1 MWTGTFGLRITNM
14 KCGQDEAWTRR
25 RTGWL
30 PSSTKDGA
38 QPKLCAG
45 KLRRDS
51 REGNRLKDE
60 KTTWTLS
67 GFHKSLTNVMD
78 INVILRGLRPA
89 SINRWTVPPYCS
101 RWLGICFCV
110 TLVLFIFSQDRRYI
124 CNLKSFLFFHV
135 NKIEMILWWCLY
147 YISCFIWILRHY
159 LLCLR
164 RYVSYDLR
172 PKLIISRRDI
182 MLRRTKDFNT

>member
-1 MWTGTFGLRITNM
+1 MWLLGPSTSEGPQKHDLTMFSKWIMWTGTFGLRITNM

-89 SINRWTVPPYCS
+89 SINRWTVLPYCS
-101 RWLGICFCV
+101 RGLVILLLASRLYSPPSLRTEGTFVIWDHFCF
-110 TLVLFIFSQDRRYI
+110 S
-124 CNLKSFLFFHV
+124 
-135 NKIEMILWWCLY
+135 M
-147 YISCFIWILRHY
+147 
-159 LLCLR
+159 
-164 RYVSYDLR
+164 
-172 PKLIISRRDI
+172 LI
-182 MLRRTKDFNT
+182 K